1 MEDFDLDG
9 HGGGVAAE
17 YAIVSRAMEND
28 RRILSRNVGIGFLAA
43 VVLVAIVWAGWILL
57 RGKSPVDTALGEVRR
72 VPLIGQV
79 MAENP
84 AVEARLRKA
93 IEEEIRSPTQTGLS
107 RPFSVV
113 ADLRREY
120 IVPALRGAD
129 DASALAAVAAR
140 ADFVRYLRRA
150 DPAAC
155 RQFALGTLQRPDLL
169 DAEGQKL
176 FGQVLQTLEAA
187 WRNGKAATAPR
198 PTFSREELVTV
209 LQDAGFVKADFD
221 RLNGFKTLSNEA
233 SCDVELKVDA
243 LPPELPEDK
252 RGPFARTV
260 LSN

>member
-1 MEDFDLDG
+1 
-9 HGGGVAAE
+9 
-17 YAIVSRAMEND
+17 MEND
-28 RRILSRNVGIGFLAA
+28 RRTLVRNVGIGFLVAF
-43 VVLVAIVWAGWILL
+43 VLAAIVGAGWTLL
-57 RGKSPVDTALGEVRR
+57 RGKSPVDTALDEVRR
-72 VPLIGQV
+72 LPLIGQA

-84 AVEARLRKA
+84 VVEARMRKA

-113 ADLRREY
+113 ADLRRQY
-120 IVPALRGAD
+120 VVPALRAAG
-129 DASALAAVAAR
+129 DASAIAAVAAR
-140 ADFVRYLRRA
+140 ADFVRYLRGA

-169 DAEGQKL
+169 DAEGQRL

-187 WRNGKAATAPR
+187 WRNGKAATAPK
-198 PTFSREELVTV
+198 PTLTREELVTV

-221 RLNGFKTLSNEA
+221 RLNSFQTLSNEV
-233 SCDVELKVDA
+233 SCDVELKVDS
-243 LPPELPEDK
+243 LTPRLPEDK